1 MTQVNVH
8 RLVGLLNLR
17 AAVVSLIIAIALA
30 IPAIGGTQADFT
42 AVTTNP
48 GNLFSSAVLAITTDH
63 PSGAFVN
70 VGDLVP
76 GDTITR
82 SVTVQNSGSAP
93 FTYMITASSASGPET
108 VLWKNKVKGIQVAV
122 SGDGGPF
129 YSGPIST
136 LIGVPSGIVVPGG
149 GTEVLTYVFSL
160 PNSAGNAF
168 QGQNQG
174 IEIRYDATQL
184 PGLER

>member
-1 MTQVNVH
+1 MKQVNAH
-8 RLVGLLNLR
+8 NLTDLLNLR
-17 AAVVSLIIAIALA
+17 AAIVSLIMAIAIA
-30 IPAIGGTQADFT
+30 IPTIGGTQADFT

-48 GNLFSSAVLAITTDH
+48 GNLFSSAVLTITTDH

-70 VGDLVP
+70 INNLVP

-82 SVTVQNSGSAP
+82 SVTVQNGGSAP
-93 FTYMITASSASGPET
+93 FTYMITASSVGGPET
-108 VLWKNKVKGIQVAV
+108 VLWKNKNKGIQVAV
-122 SGDGGPF
+122 SGNGGLI
-129 YSGPIST
+129 YNGPISD
-136 LIGVPSGIVVPGG
+136 LLAVPSGIVVPGG
-149 GTEVLTYVFSL
+149 NTELLTYVFSL

-184 PGLER
+184 PGSER